1 METKHSQP
9 ASGTTRRNLLTAAA
23 AGAAMPFIPRH
34 ALAATGPATS
44 GAITV
49 GSAVDIIN
57 FDPYAQT
64 TNSLILLKN
73 LNAWLIDYDEN
84 LRPVPSALESFQISP
99 DRRSV
104 TLKIR
109 PDVIFH
115 SGKKMTVDDVVF
127 AFERARDP
135 KRGFNLAAATNDIV
149 AEVKA
154 TTANVVVLT
163 LKQPTSSTLV
173 TDLLVGQPVLDQSKN
188 TPRFSR
194 RNPAARV
201 RTASWIGVKARASP
215 SRHFRAGMAA
225 NPRLAKS

>member
-1 METKHSQP
+1 M
-9 ASGTTRRNLLTAAA
+9 
-23 AGAAMPFIPRH
+23 
-34 ALAATGPATS
+34 
-44 GAITV
+44 

-99 DRRSV
+99 DRSSV

-109 PDVIFH
+109 PDVTFH

-135 KRGFNLAAATNDIV
+135 KRGFNLAAATNDLV

-154 TTANVVVLT
+154 TTANEVVLT

-188 TPRFSR
+188 DS
-194 RNPAARV
+194 AL
-201 RTASWIGVKARASP
+201 
-215 SRHFRAGMAA
+215 
-225 NPRLAKS
+225 LAKEPGSAGPYRLVDWRQGESLTLEAFPGWYGGQPKTARS